1 VYYEGWIWGEAG
13 MPVETADIEKSSVKH
28 RRTYHI
34 QDELH
39 EKVKAYAYWER
50 IGISDVVNMSLDRF
64 FESVEVKGIP
74 EKRDCP

>member
-1 VYYEGWIWGEAG
+1 
-13 MPVETADIEKSSVKH
+13 MPVETTNIEKSPVKH

-50 IGISDVVNMSLDRF
+50 VSISEVVNAALKQF
-64 FESVEVKGIP
+64 FEGLDPKDSSENH
-74 EKRDCP
+74 KRDRINED

>member
-1 VYYEGWIWGEAG
+1 
-13 MPVETADIEKSSVKH
+13 MPVETTNIEKSPVKH

-64 FESVEVKGIP
+64 FESVEVKGIL
-74 EKRDCP
+74 EKRDFP